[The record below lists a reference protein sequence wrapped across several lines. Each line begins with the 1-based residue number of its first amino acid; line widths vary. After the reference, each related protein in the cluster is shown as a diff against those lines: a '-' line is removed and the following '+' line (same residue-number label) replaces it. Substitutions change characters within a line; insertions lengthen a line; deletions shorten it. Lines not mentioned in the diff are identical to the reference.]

1 MRDLIAKK
9 ADIFIENF
17 PPAKMSK
24 LGLDYNSVRD
34 LNRSLVYASVTG
46 FPQYSDWADKED
58 RRSTSGGVALR
69 GSICIRMDFLSFVP
83 GLSLLTTA

>member
-9 ADIFIENF
+9 ADVFIENF

-24 LGLDYNSVRD
+24 LGLDYNSVKD

-46 FPQYSDWADKED
+46 FP
-58 RRSTSGGVALR
+58 
-69 GSICIRMDFLSFVP
+69 
-83 GLSLLTTA
+83 